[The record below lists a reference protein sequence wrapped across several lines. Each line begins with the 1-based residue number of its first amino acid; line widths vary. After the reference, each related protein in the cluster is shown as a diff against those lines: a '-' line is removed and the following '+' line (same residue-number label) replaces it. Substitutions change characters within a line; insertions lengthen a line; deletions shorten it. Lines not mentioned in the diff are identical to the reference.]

1 MDVEAIKL
9 VKVLFHDIIN
19 RLDVLLDL
27 AAGALP
33 PLRHV
38 LRLLVPL
45 ADCFVILGG
54 LTGLRVKLTALRSE
68 VQHLLQIALELHL

>member
-27 AAGALP
+27 AACELP
-33 PLRHV
+33 PLRDE
-38 LRLLVPL
+38 RRSFISP
-45 ADCFVILGG
+45 ADSFFSLGG
-54 LTGLRVKLTALRSE
+54 LTCLRLKLTSL
-68 VQHLLQIALELHL
+68 